1 MTTTSCSS
9 NRRRFLKSALA
20 GGLAAA
26 CPVHWS
32 STASAAGADD
42 RRPARIALTAG
53 DDRAQIV
60 FSALESL
67 GPEIAQAIGN
77 RRVVIK
83 PNNVA
88 IDIQLSATHAGC
100 LEGIVEFLKSIG
112 KLDGAVIAE
121 SAANGPTL
129 EGFANYG
136 YTRVAAKY
144 GVKLVD
150 LDQEPNQVLQVF
162 DQRDF
167 RPHPI
172 RMSQRLLDRNTFIIS
187 AAKMKT
193 HDLVVTTLSLKNIIL
208 GAPVKDPGFAF
219 GSRAKPGAKSDKRI
233 AHGGGVRGLNYNL
246 FALAQV
252 LYPHLAVIDGYD
264 GMEGYGPTRGTAVDH
279 RVCVAGT
286 DWLAADRV
294 AVELMGIDFAKV
306 GYLNYCADAH
316 LGQSDL
322 KKIEIVGEPLARHAK
337 TYKLAP
343 NIEEQLIWMKPAQS
357 G

>member
-1 MTTTSCSS
+1 MITKSSTSH
-9 NRRRFLKSALA
+9 RRHFLKTTLA

-26 CPVHWS
+26 GPLSRISPVL
-32 STASAAGADD
+32 AATGDQSPTRVAVTTSDD
-42 RRPARIALTAG
+42 H
-53 DDRAQIV
+53 AQMV
-60 FSALESL
+60 FSALKSL
-67 GPEIAQAIGN
+67 GPEIARTIGK

-88 IDIQLSATHAGC
+88 IDIQLSATHADC
-100 LEGIVEFLKSIG
+100 LEGILEFLKSIG

-121 SAANGPTL
+121 SAANGATL

-136 YTRVAAKY
+136 YMRVAAKY

-150 LDQEPNQVLQVF
+150 LDQEPNQILQVF
-162 DQRDF
+162 DQRDV

-172 RMSQRLLDRNTFIIS
+172 RMSRRLLDPNTFIIS
-187 AAKMKT
+187 AARMKT
-193 HDLVVTTLSLKNIIL
+193 HDLVVTTLSLKNIVL
-208 GAPVKDPGFAF
+208 GAPIKDRGF
-219 GSRAKPGAKSDKRI
+219 GYGRRAKAGAKSDKRI

-252 LYPHLAVIDGYD
+252 LHPHLAVIDGYD

-279 RVCVAGT
+279 RVCVVGM

-316 LGQSDL
+316 LGRADL
-322 KKIEIVGEPLARHAK
+322 KRIEIVGEPLARHIK

-343 NIEEQLIWMKPAQS
+343 NIEDQLIWMKPLQH